1 MLSQI
6 WSDPRYEELSER
18 ERRRL
23 FGEYRD
29 VLREAEREEQ
39 LVRGKRMV
47 PSRLRACNI
56 WPLGACQKS
65 IHRLRTLGQEGA
77 KAGHPS

>member
-1 MLSQI
+1 MAQI

-29 VLREAEREEQ
+29 VLRAAEREEA
-39 LVRGKRMV
+39 LVRFQ
-47 PSRLRACNI
+47 PSMLVTHESRI
-56 WPLGACQKS
+56 TTSLGCVEVVVS
-65 IHRLRTLGQEGA
+65 
-77 KAGHPS
+77 